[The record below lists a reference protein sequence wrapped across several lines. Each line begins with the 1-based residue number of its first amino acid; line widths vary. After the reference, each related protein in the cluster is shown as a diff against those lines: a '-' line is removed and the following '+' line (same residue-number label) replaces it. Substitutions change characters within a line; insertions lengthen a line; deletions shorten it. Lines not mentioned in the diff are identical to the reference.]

1 METFVV
7 SFFVAFLVIGLFFGF
22 WIQIRNYKVY
32 EFRMYLNDQGYNICK
47 KYLDSVEYFD
57 EKAKNE
63 HELLVDMWGSITD
76 ISYEKMLFSFKPLK
90 PECWLNEK
98 QLKFL
103 AINKFD

>member
-7 SFFVAFLVIGLFFGF
+7 SFFVAFLVIGLFFCF
-22 WIQIRNYKVY
+22 WLQIRNSKVF
-32 EFRMYLNDQGYNICK
+32 EFRMYLTEQGYNICK
-47 KYLDSVEYFD
+47 KYLDSVEHFD
-57 EKAKNE
+57 KKALNE
-63 HELLVDMWGSITD
+63 HEFLVDVWNSITD

-90 PECWLNEK
+90 PERWLNEK